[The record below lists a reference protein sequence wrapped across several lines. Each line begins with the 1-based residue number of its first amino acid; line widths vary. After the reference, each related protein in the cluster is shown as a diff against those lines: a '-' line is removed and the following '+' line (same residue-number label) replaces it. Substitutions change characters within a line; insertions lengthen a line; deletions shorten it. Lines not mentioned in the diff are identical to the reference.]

1 MLSFFQQTFDVVVLP
16 GGVEGAKVL
25 AEVLNTLLIFCLY
38 VSKQFREIEKLI
50 IDFALF
56 LHFFTFFYIFY
67 LSLLV
72 ITFDVIIS
80 VYRGEDT
87 SGTAKQSWQ
96 FYCCDMCRWVEIVT
110 LLNKTFSLKVFF
122 ALLHNLFFCQFS
134 TCRNFK
140 MRVKK

>member
-56 LHFFTFFYIFY
+56 LHFFTFFICLY
-67 LSLLV
+67 
-72 ITFDVIIS
+72 
-80 VYRGEDT
+80 
-87 SGTAKQSWQ
+87 
-96 FYCCDMCRWVEIVT
+96 
-110 LLNKTFSLKVFF
+110 
-122 ALLHNLFFCQFS
+122 
-134 TCRNFK
+134 
-140 MRVKK
+140 